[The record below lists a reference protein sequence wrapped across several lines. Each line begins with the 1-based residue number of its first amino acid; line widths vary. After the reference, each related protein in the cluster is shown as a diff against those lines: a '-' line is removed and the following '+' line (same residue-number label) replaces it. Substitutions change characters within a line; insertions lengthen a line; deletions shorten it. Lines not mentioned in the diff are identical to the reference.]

1 MSTPQLVILIAGLS
15 LGAFATRFAMIAI
28 FGRTRMPIWLDRY
41 LKYVPV
47 AVLTAIAL
55 PNILV
60 RDGTYAMHLGNA
72 RLFAA
77 ILAVVVAW
85 RTRNML
91 MTIAAG
97 MLCVWVLQWVGLR

>member
-1 MSTPQLVILIAGLS
+1 MSTVQIVLLIAGLS

-28 FGRTRMPIWLDRY
+28 FGRSSMPIWLDRY

-60 RDGTYAMHLGNA
+60 RDGAYAMHFGNA

-77 ILAVVVAW
+77 IIAAIVAW

-91 MTIAAG
+91 LTIAAG
-97 MLCVWVLQWVGLR
+97 MLCVWVLQWVGLK

>member
-1 MSTPQLVILIAGLS
+1 MQIILLIAGLA
-15 LGAFATRFAMIAI
+15 LIAFATRYAMIAL
-28 FGRTRMPIWLDRY
+28 FGHTSMPLWLERY
-41 LKYVPV
+41 LRYVPV

-60 RDGTYAMHLGNA
+60 RDGTLMIHPTNA

-77 ILAVVVAW
+77 ALAAIVAW

-91 MTIAAG
+91 ATIATG
-97 MLCVWVLQWVGLR
+97 MGCVWVLQWWGLH